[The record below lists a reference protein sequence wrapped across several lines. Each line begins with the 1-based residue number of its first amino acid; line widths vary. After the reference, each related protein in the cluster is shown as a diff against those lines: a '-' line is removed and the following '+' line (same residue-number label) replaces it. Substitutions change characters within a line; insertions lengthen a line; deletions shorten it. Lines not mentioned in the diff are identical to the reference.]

1 MVVLLIA
8 AAPAQGEESFLPPEQ
23 AFVLAV
29 DQGNR
34 PDKLGLHWTIAP
46 GYYLYRN
53 RLEVR
58 PAAGGSLGETVRP
71 PGEVKVD
78 PNFGAVEVYHN
89 SVTLQVDAARA
100 TAVDVS
106 WQGCAEAGVC
116 YPPQKQRVNLT
127 HAAREA
133 ASDAPGAAVGP
144 ASQSTSS
151 AGSDSSITRMLSQ
164 RALWWT
170 LPLFFVLG
178 IGLAFTPCVLPM
190 VPIISGIVV
199 GSHARPRRAF
209 ALSMSFVLAMAC
221 VYALLGF
228 AAALA
233 GTGLQALLQN
243 QWTILGF
250 SGVFVVLA
258 LAMFGFFELQ
268 LPSSLRERLAGTGP
282 TRGGSVPGAA
292 GMGALSALL
301 VGPCMTAPL
310 AGTLLYI
317 AQTGNAAQGTLL
329 LLSLGLGMG
338 VPLVVISTAG
348 ARYLPKP
355 GPWMDRLKGAF
366 GFLLLATAVWMAQ
379 RVVPEPAVLLL
390 SGALLTGLALTLWH
404 LAVAPGAPTGPAGP
418 RLLVR
423 CAAVLVGLWGGAM
436 VLGAAAGATDPL
448 RPLSSVVRARPGMR
462 EAPETT
468 ASFETIRDPKL
479 LQARLDTARAAGQ
492 PALVDFSADW
502 CTSCKTIE
510 KEVFTDRQ
518 VRKALAGVV
527 LLRADVTASD
537 AAQLELMRRYQV
549 IGPPTVMLFDAQGRE
564 RRDARLVG
572 EFNPSDLLKRRPSG
586 TDPA

>member
-1 MVVLLIA
+1 MVMLLIA

-23 AFVLAV
+23 AFVLTV
-29 DQGNR
+29 DQGNGSG
-34 PDKLGLHWTIAP
+34 KLGLHWAIAP
-46 GYYLYRN
+46 GYYLYRD

-58 PAAGGSLGETVRP
+58 AAAGGSLGETVRP
-71 PGEVKVD
+71 PGEVKAD
-78 PNFGAVEVYHN
+78 PNFGAVEIYHN

-116 YPPQKQRVNLT
+116 YPPQKQRVDLT
-127 HAAREA
+127 YAAGEA
-133 ASDAPGAAVGP
+133 ASDAPAAAVGP
-144 ASQSTSS
+144 ASHTTSS
-151 AGSDSSITRMLSQ
+151 AGSDSSITRMLGQ
-164 RALWWT
+164 RPLWWT

-199 GSHARPRRAF
+199 GSHATPRRAF
-209 ALSMSFVLAMAC
+209 ALSMSFVLAMAS

-268 LPSSLRERLAGTGP
+268 LPSFVRDRLAGAGP
-282 TRGGSVPGAA
+282 TRGGSVLGAA

-338 VPLVVISTAG
+338 VPLLVISTAG
-348 ARYLPKP
+348 ARYLPEP

-379 RVVPEPAVLLL
+379 RVISEQAVLLL
-390 SGALLTGLALTLWH
+390 SGALMTGLALTLLH
-404 LAVAPGAPTGPAGP
+404 LAVAPNGPTAPAGP

-423 CAAVLVGLWGGAM
+423 CAAVLIGLWGGAM

-448 RPLSSVVRARPGMR
+448 RPLGAVVQARPGIR
-462 EAPETT
+462 EAVQTT

-479 LQARLDTARAAGQ
+479 FQARLDAARAAGQ

-502 CTSCKTIE
+502 CTSCQTIE
-510 KEVFTDRQ
+510 KEVFTDPQ
-518 VRKALAGVV
+518 VIKALTGVV

-549 IGPPTVMLFDAQGRE
+549 IGPPTVMLFDRKGRE

-572 EFNPSDLLKRRPSG
+572 EFNSGDLLKRRPAG
-586 TDPA
+586 IDPA